1 MLQLDENDF
10 VTYMERD
17 TAQVDDLF
25 PLRPVVGI
33 SGISRWKRV
42 QVNSAMALDQVV
54 AVFRSDVCGGLVK
67 KARFRSSLDVL
78 TVLLTLRVLR
88 GDFVIHGLVVRHL

>member
-1 MLQLDENDF
+1 
-10 VTYMERD
+10 MERD
-17 TAQVDDLF
+17 ATQVDDLL

-54 AVFRSDVCGGLVK
+54 AVFRSDVCGGLVE

-78 TVLLTLRVLR
+78 TVLLTRRALR
-88 GDFVIHGLVVRHL
+88 GDFVIHGFVICHR